1 MANTNG
7 SWGLRPVAKMGQNSN
22 STGVTGYTTY
32 EIANANSNVIYQG
45 TPVIPLSTGYID
57 IIGSASGGSVGLL
70 GSFQGCRYVSST
82 TGKPTWSMHWPGSG
96 ADSNHPIRCFVADD
110 PMQIFAIATDATWT
124 SKATARAAVFAN
136 ADFAT
141 GTSGS
146 TTTGQSSGTLA
157 VSTINTTNTLNMRIL
172 GWEEDSSNED
182 FSAAG
187 ISALVRL
194 NNHFNSANGAAA
206 AGTVSTTGI

>member
-7 SWGLRPVAKMGQNSN
+7 AWGLRPVGKMGQNSN
-22 STGVTGYTTY
+22 STGVSGYTFY
-32 EIANANSNVIYQG
+32 EIANGNSNVIYQG

-57 IIGSASGGSVGLL
+57 VVGAAAGGTVGLL

-96 ADSNHPIRCFVADD
+96 ADSNHPVRAFVADD
-110 PMQIFAIATDATWT
+110 PMQIFVVATDASWT
-124 SKATARAAVFAN
+124 SKATARAAAFAN
-136 ADFAT
+136 ANFSS

-146 TTTGQSSGTLA
+146 TTTGQSSGALA
-157 VSTINTTNTLNMRIL
+157 ISTIATTNTLNMRIL
-172 GWEEDSSNED
+172 GWEEDGMNQD

-187 ISALVRL
+187 IPALVRL
-194 NNHFNSANGAAA
+194 NNHYNSANGAIAG
-206 AGTVSTTGI
+206 GTVSTTGV